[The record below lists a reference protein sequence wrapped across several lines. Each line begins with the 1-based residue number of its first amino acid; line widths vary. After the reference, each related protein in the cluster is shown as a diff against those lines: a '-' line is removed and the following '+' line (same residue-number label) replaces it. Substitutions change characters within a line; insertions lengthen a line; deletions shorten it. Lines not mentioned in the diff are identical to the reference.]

1 MNSQTPTPDDGQ
13 PTEPLPRHRPTEPL
27 LPPPPA
33 TPQETPEGSQQGETP
48 GAPPP
53 TASGPGPY
61 AGPYSGP
68 YAGQHS
74 GQHAGPYPNQYAGA
88 KAPGQ
93 PTDFFP
99 WIRSH
104 GIVRGRDRWIGGVS
118 SGIASRMGVD
128 PLIVRGIFIVLTI
141 FAGIGVLL
149 YGVAWAFLPEPDGR
163 IHVQEASA
171 GRWSSGMTGSLV
183 ATILGLTGLGGGFW
197 GWNDRG
203 FGSFLWTLFWV
214 GAVGFFIYYLVQRN
228 SASNGAPMNTN
239 LPQPGST
246 PAGSGPAGSAGFPH
260 TPYGPSYSLAD
271 TTTAGNPPHSPA
283 SPSGS
288 STYTGGPSGSAP
300 YGGPPYG
307 GPYGGAPYGGG
318 QPPRGPAREPVDR
331 PAGPGTPAVAISAG
345 AALLVGGGLK
355 ALDAGN
361 VIDLGDSA
369 NAVVW
374 ASAAAVLGLG
384 ILLSGI
390 RGRTAGILSFFAVV
404 ALVTGGI
411 FNVVGNGDRV
421 RFQQV
426 DWTPVTVEQA
436 TDGLDITAGD
446 GTVDLT
452 RLQLNAPLSSDVVVP
467 LNITASNV
475 TVVIPDDV
483 PVDVKADMTLGNL
496 NEGGNRRSGG
506 TTTRESNYNTDEPG
520 RHLVIEIDGTVS
532 NVTIQEGN

>member
-13 PTEPLPRHRPTEPL
+13 PTEPLPRPRPTEPL

-33 TPQETPEGSQQGETP
+33 TPQDTPEGSQQGERPDT
-48 GAPPP
+48 PPP
-53 TASGPGPY
+53 TASGPY
-61 AGPYSGP
+61 ANQYAGP
-68 YAGQHS
+68 YAGQQS
-74 GQHAGPYPNQYAGA
+74 GPYPNQYAGA
-88 KAPGQ
+88 KEPGQ

-118 SGIASRMGVD
+118 SGIAYRMGVD

-149 YGVAWAFLPEPDGR
+149 YGLAWAFLPEPDGR

-171 GRWSSGMTGSLV
+171 GRWSSGMTGSLI

-203 FGSFLWTLFWV
+203 FGPFLWTLFWV

-246 PAGSGPAGSAGFPH
+246 GSGPAGSAGFPH
-260 TPYGPSYSLAD
+260 TPNGPSYSLAD

-283 SPSGS
+283 GPSAS
-288 STYTGGPSGSAP
+288 APYAGGPSGSAP

-318 QPPRGPAREPVDR
+318 QPPRGPAREHADR

-404 ALVTGGI
+404 ALITGGI
-411 FNVVGNGDRV
+411 YNVVGNGDRV

-426 DWTPVTVEQA
+426 DWTPVSIEQA
-436 TDGLDITAGD
+436 TEGLDITAGD

-452 RLQLNAPLSSDVVVP
+452 RLQLNPPLSSDVVIP

-475 TVVIPDDV
+475 TVLIPENV

-506 TTTRESNYNTDEPG
+506 TTTRESNYNTNEPG